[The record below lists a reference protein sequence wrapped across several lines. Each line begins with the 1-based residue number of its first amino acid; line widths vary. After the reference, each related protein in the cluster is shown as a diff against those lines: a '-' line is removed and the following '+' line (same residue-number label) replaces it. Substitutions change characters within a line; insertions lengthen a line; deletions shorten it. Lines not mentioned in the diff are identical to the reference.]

1 MDGSNAMAMRSIM
14 SVMNLSSLLM
24 IPLSAPRCWRVAMIL
39 NMSAGEHKHD
49 DARASRCES
58 FCAFDPS

>member
-1 MDGSNAMAMRSIM
+1 
-14 SVMNLSSLLM
+14 
-24 IPLSAPRCWRVAMIL
+24 MIL

-58 FCAFDPS
+58 FCAFDPSWAWPRSHSVGAPRM